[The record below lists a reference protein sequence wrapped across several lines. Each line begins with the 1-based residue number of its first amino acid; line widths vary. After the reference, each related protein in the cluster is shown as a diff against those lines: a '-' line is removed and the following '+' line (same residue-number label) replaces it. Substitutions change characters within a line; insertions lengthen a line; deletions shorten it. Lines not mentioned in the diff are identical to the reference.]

1 LTAAPVRDDG
11 QDMARTTY
19 TTQHPPVWGSMV
31 SGYLVTKAIAA
42 GVMLVAAL
50 LVLLGHGDD
59 RTAVGVVPPVVAGAF
74 LVLTG
79 VLLVGDL
86 KQPKRFVYL
95 LTRGN
100 RTSWL
105 VKGAWVLAAFAAC
118 LAAWWIAG
126 LVGAGGA
133 LAALAVPTVLLAL
146 GTAGYT
152 AFLFGQCEGRDLWQ
166 EPLLL
171 PVLVSQAV
179 MAGGAVYSLFDL
191 FLDVPSHGAVKWAFL
206 VGLVANAGLV
216 VAELTGGH
224 SRHVTMALAELRRG
238 GQRKRYRE
246 FAFCTAF
253 SLVFLG
259 LDVIFGEIVFDWS
272 GPVQP
277 LVPLAALYGLFA
289 YEDAYVR
296 AGQSV
301 PLS

>member
-1 LTAAPVRDDG
+1 MGGGVGHLDGVRQGRGVDG
-11 QDMARTTY
+11 KVVVLGGD
-19 TTQHPPVWGSMV
+19 
-31 SGYLVTKAIAA
+31 LD
-42 GVMLVAAL
+42 GVGEG
-50 LVLLGHGDD
+50 VLD
-59 RTAVGVVPPVVAGAF
+59 RVVPPVVAGAF

-126 LVGAGGA
+126 LAGAGGA
-133 LAALAVPTVLLAL
+133 LAALAIPTVLLAL

-179 MAGGAVYSLFDL
+179 MVGQVDRQGAS
-191 FLDVPSHGAVKWAFL
+191 P
-206 VGLVANAGLV
+206 
-216 VAELTGGH
+216 GH
-224 SRHVTMALAELRRG
+224 DE
-238 GQRKRYRE
+238 
-246 FAFCTAF
+246 
-253 SLVFLG
+253 
-259 LDVIFGEIVFDWS
+259 
-272 GPVQP
+272 
-277 LVPLAALYGLFA
+277 
-289 YEDAYVR
+289 
-296 AGQSV
+296 
-301 PLS
+301 